1 MGGDKNNTSLVLALR
16 RELRGRLTEAEVSD
30 FTMLLMGDAEGE
42 SEAEMLKR
50 GDLSGCH
57 ILKAGHHGSAGASTE
72 AFLEAVCPEWAL
84 ISCGEKEP
92 LRPSGRGNAETSG
105 RGRLSVAD
113 DGPLQGADR

>member
-1 MGGDKNNTSLVLALR
+1 
-16 RELRGRLTEAEVSD
+16 
-30 FTMLLMGDAEGE
+30 MGDAEGE

-84 ISCGEKEP
+84 ISCGEKNRYGHPAEET
-92 LRPSGRGNAETSG
+92 LKRLEGAGCQWLTTARYGALTVEFENGRYFIYGYKNN
-105 RGRLSVAD
+105 D
-113 DGPLQGADR
+113 